1 MKNLSYTFA
10 VVTVLLCLTSGSL
23 RSAVEAEKPQLDSDS
38 KTEKLLER
46 IAQLEKRVAELEKFK
61 PAKMTYTHVGDLP
74 SRPPIA
80 PFNVP
85 VPLNAV
91 KVRDLPKANS
101 YPRGWK
107 QQEING
113 MKYYIVPLGS
123 SRKSIVSVP
132 R

>member
-1 MKNLSYTFA
+1 MKKMSYILA
-10 VVTVLLCLTSGSL
+10 VVTALSCMTAGSL
-23 RSAVEAEKPQLDSDS
+23 NSAVEAEKPQLDSDS

-46 IAQLEKRVAELEKFK
+46 IAQLEKRVAELEKSK
-61 PAKMTYTHVGDLP
+61 PAKITYTPVGDLP
-74 SRPPIA
+74 PGPPTL

-91 KVRDLPKANS
+91 KMPVLPKADPH
-101 YPRGWK
+101 PRGWK

-123 SRKSIVSVP
+123 SGKSIVSVP